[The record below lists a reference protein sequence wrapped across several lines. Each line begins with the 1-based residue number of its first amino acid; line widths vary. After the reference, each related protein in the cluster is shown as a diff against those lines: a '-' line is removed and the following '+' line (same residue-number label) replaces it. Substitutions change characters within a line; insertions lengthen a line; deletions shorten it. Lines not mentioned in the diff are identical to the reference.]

1 MPSHN
6 KKTNKPNPYVSLN
19 ETRAKQLLRVAKAK
33 RARFRSSLV
42 DLQTL
47 ERKKVSWLS
56 KTILQGM
63 GVPSKPLPGAK
74 CPSCGNPGSSF
85 ELDHMGPWRQYVAA
99 MAGPH
104 ISSGGI
110 IKLSY
115 VRILYNDPENLWWIC
130 RNCNSRKSDY
140 ISEDGSVPTS
150 GVKGRNVSLSNIY

>member
-1 MPSHN
+1 MPKT
-6 KKTNKPNPYVSLN
+6 KKSK
-19 ETRAKQLLRVAKAK
+19 ETRAEQLLRMA
-33 RARFRSSLV
+33 RARRGRFRSNLV

-56 KTILQGM
+56 KSILKGL
-63 GVPSKPLPGAK
+63 GVPSKPGTGSI
-74 CPSCGNPGSSF
+74 CPACGMRGTSF

-110 IKLSY
+110 MKMSH

-130 RNCNSRKSDY
+130 RGCNSRKSDY
-140 ISEDGSVPTS
+140 ISEDGTVPTS
-150 GVKGRNVSLSNIY
+150 GTKGRNVSLASIYK